1 MKTSEKIDE
10 IASALVQA
18 QAQMGAAFMDKKNPH
33 YKSGFAPLESVISTV
48 KKPLH
53 NNNLFFVQ
61 PTIRTDGFVGCETR
75 IIHTSGQWME
85 GELTLPLTKHDP
97 QAAGSAITYARRYS
111 LMSMLG
117 CPTTDDDAESAI
129 EPDEVKPIVESIVSD
144 EVQEMFNA
152 CMQTEDD
159 MTLVSLLGILTD
171 KQQTYLFNSFP
182 SGKKQ
187 KMKDLYRNLEISG
200 LKKFSE
206 LKRDVLKM
214 ILESDSYSVYE
225 AVGELSPIEKK
236 HLSKLIGEDKTEDLK
251 NLLALGKSNAKAA

>member
-1 MKTSEKIDE
+1 VKTSEKIDE

-18 QAQMGAAFMDKKNPH
+18 QAQMGAAFKDSTNPH
-33 YKSGFAPLESVISTV
+33 YKSGFASLESVIFTV
-48 KKPLH
+48 KEPLH
-53 NNNLFFVQ
+53 SNGLSFVQ

-85 GELTLPLTKHDP
+85 GELTLPLTKQDP

-129 EPDEVKPIVESIVSD
+129 GEDEVEPILGSIVSD

-159 MTLVSLLGILTD
+159 MTLVSLLGKLNEEEETE
-171 KQQTYLFNSFP
+171 LFNCFP
-182 SGKKQ
+182 TGKKQ
-187 KMKDLYRNLEISG
+187 KMKDLYRKLQASG

-206 LKRDVLKM
+206 LEKNVLKW
-214 ILESDSYSVYE
+214 ISDNDSYSLYE
-225 AVGELSPIEKK
+225 EVGELSPIEKQ
-236 HLSKLIGEDKTEDLK
+236 HLSKLIGEESTEDLK
-251 NLLALGKSNAKAA
+251 RLCELGKSNAKAA